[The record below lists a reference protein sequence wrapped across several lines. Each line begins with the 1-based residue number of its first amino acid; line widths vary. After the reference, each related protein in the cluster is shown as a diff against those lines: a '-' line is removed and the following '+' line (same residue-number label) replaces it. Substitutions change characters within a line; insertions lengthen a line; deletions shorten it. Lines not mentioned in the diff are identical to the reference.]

1 LSECSSTDKL
11 LLVVGL
17 KSIGEIVAVTGDGT
31 NDAPSLK
38 LSDVGMAM
46 QSGSIIAKD
55 SAKITLQNN

>member
-1 LSECSSTDKL
+1 M
-11 LLVVGL
+11 
-17 KSIGEIVAVTGDGT
+17 TGDGT

-55 SAKITLQNN
+55 SAKIVLANNRLDSIVTGLYWGRNTILSV